1 MNEPAASKKA
11 GRGVLVWDLPARVS
25 HWGFSLSLTASLL
38 IGFQTDPESVI
49 FKYHIL
55 AGVLTLWFLGVRL
68 VLGWVGSKPMG
79 WGVFFKTV
87 RGIRGYLG
95 EVFAWRPLEHFG
107 LNPGSALFALALYLL
122 VPVVVY
128 TGFIADWAETWHGR
142 LAYGC
147 LFLIGTHLAG
157 LVLHALRHR
166 EMSPLAMVHGRGSG
180 AENEA
185 VSTPKT
191 GAGLVLLLL
200 GLAVAGLLCRYF
212 DEATSVLQIPFLP
225 EVAFPVVQ
233 KG

>member
-1 MNEPAASKKA
+1 MNEPPASQKP
-11 GRGVLVWDLPARVS
+11 GRGVLLWDLPARLS

-38 IGFQTDPESVI
+38 IGFQSDPESVI

-55 AGVLTLWFLGVRL
+55 AGVLALWFLAVRL
-68 VLGWVGSKPMG
+68 VLGWVGSKPMR
-79 WGVFFKTV
+79 WDVFFKTV
-87 RGIRGYLG
+87 TGIRGYLAG
-95 EVFAWRPLEHFG
+95 VFAWRPLKHFG

-122 VPVVVY
+122 IPGVVY

-166 EMSPLAMVHGRGSG
+166 EMSPLAMVHGRGRG
-180 AENEA
+180 LENEA
-185 VSTPKT
+185 VPTPNAR
-191 GAGLVLLLL
+191 AGLILLLL
-200 GLAVAGLLCRYF
+200 SLVVSGLLFRYF

-225 EVAFPVVQ
+225 EIAFPVVQ